1 MDIAYLRSSSY
12 GTWSMCPQQY
22 FFQYV
27 LGYNGDSNKKAD
39 KGTIVHKVMEILA
52 FVQLALQNKE
62 GSFEDD
68 IVGYVNVH
76 NYSIDDLTQKVYDY
90 YTSSFTHHRWTDVD
104 YRDCRKWIQ
113 KCLEQNNGMLDPRNQ
128 HIIQPEQRF
137 DIAIEKPWAHYDFV
151 DSNGE
156 RIQGQLA
163 IKGTIDLITKVDD
176 DTYEITDY
184 KTGRRL
190 DWATGQE
197 KTIAKLQRDP
207 QLMLYYYAI
216 QNLYPNVKNIIVTI
230 NFINDGGIFSLCFD
244 KPDLFKVEM
253 MLRARFEEIKNC
265 KVPRL
270 KKSWKCTKLCDFGK
284 KSFAGTKHQPMI
296 EYREDQETEV
306 GEVMTMC
313 EQIKHDIRM
322 NGMDDTVKVY
332 QVEGYN
338 VAKYRAPGST

>member
-1 MDIAYLRSSSY
+1 MDIAYIRSSSL
-12 GTWSMCPQQY
+12 GTWKMCNQQY

-27 LGYNGDSNKKAD
+27 LGHNGDSNKKAD

-52 FVQLALQNKE
+52 FVQLGLQNKE

-90 YTSSFTHHRWTDVD
+90 YTGAFTHHKWTDVD

-128 HIIQPEQRF
+128 HIIQPEQKF
-137 DIAIEKPWAHYDFV
+137 DITIDKPWAWYDFV
-151 DSNGE
+151 DAEGGHVK
-156 RIQGQLA
+156 GQLA
-163 IKGTIDLITKVDD
+163 IKGTIDLITKIND

-190 DWATGQE
+190 DWATGEE

-216 QNLYPNVKNIIVTI
+216 QHLYPEAKHIIVTI
-230 NFINDGGIFSLCFD
+230 NFINDGGIFSINFE
-244 KPDLFKVEM
+244 KGDLFKVEM
-253 MLRARFEEIKNC
+253 MLRKTFEDIKNC
-265 KVPRL
+265 KRPPL
-270 KKSWKCTKLCDFGK
+270 KKTWKCTKLCDFGK
-284 KSFAGTKHQPMI
+284 KTFAGTKHEPLV
-296 EYREDQETEV
+296 EYREDQLTPV

-313 EQIKHDIRM
+313 EQVKHDTRM
-322 NGMDDTVKVY
+322 HGIKEAVKVY
-332 QVEGYN
+332 QVDGYN
-338 VAKYRAPGST
+338 VGKYRAPGST